1 MKRKDVCTNVFV
13 VEEAIVIDEA
23 DTADNDDDAKPTKVY
38 QFAWQKDDEQ
48 EGEEAHARAIS
59 PSVSV

>member
-1 MKRKDVCTNVFV
+1 M
-13 VEEAIVIDEA
+13 IDEA

-48 EGEEAHARAIS
+48 EGEGRMRERCRFR
-59 PSVSV
+59 SV